1 VKTITKYDYIETGAF
16 VKRYPVASS
25 LPENSR
31 ILLTYNGK
39 KEIKEYILNSIKH
52 AKKYIKLCSFIITDE
67 EIVHALMQ
75 RAKHYDLAIFILTQ
89 LDDRNITDSF
99 LTDEEL
105 SNTSGKDH
113 LTNLGKLNK
122 VGVHIR
128 AASDIHAKFL
138 IVDGMESLITSANI
152 TDTSMN
158 SIPESGVIVTDER
171 SKELEKI
178 FDLIY
183 KEGAPFRNFA
193 ADSKGNQ
200 SILQTSLNEIK
211 YEILPTG
218 SSGFSYT
225 YRSQVKK
232 LYEDIV
238 LAVQSAKSDV
248 YISTYSIKEL
258 ARLPEFVSAI
268 KTALE
273 RGIGIHIFC
282 RAMNYRTDHL
292 NACKELNSLGCHIRG
307 DVFNHAKGVVN
318 KELGLIFTAN
328 IDGEYGLTNG
338 FEIGTALVG
347 KERDDLLVLSKYL
360 FDTAPFGYEENPKI
374 ENVFG
379 YFQATYEAKR
389 VRNILIFDELVL
401 KIELGSDFNP
411 ENLEKHFLYGVI
423 EDNQIIGVELGNEI
437 FKASLDRANNEI
449 TIGTKTKYLSSSVK
463 FIIQFETLNIDYA
476 KS

>member
-1 VKTITKYDYIETGAF
+1 MKSITKFDYIEIGAF
-16 VKRYPVASS
+16 VKRDPVESS

-31 ILLTYNGK
+31 VLLTYNGK
-39 KEIKEYILNSIKH
+39 KEIKEYILKSIKN
-52 AKKYIKLCSFIITDE
+52 AKSYIKLCSFIITDD
-67 EIVHALMQ
+67 EIVNALIQ

-89 LDDRNITDSF
+89 LDERNITDSF

-122 VGVHIR
+122 AGVHIR

-138 IVDGMESLITSANI
+138 IVDGEESLITSANI

-158 SIPESGVIVTDER
+158 SIPESGIIVTDDR
-171 SKELEKI
+171 SNELEKI

-200 SILQTSLNEIK
+200 SIRQTSLNEIK
-211 YEILPTG
+211 LEILPAG
-218 SSGFSYT
+218 LSGFSYT

-238 LAVQSAKSDV
+238 AALLNANSDV
-248 YISTYSIKEL
+248 YISTYSVKEL
-258 ARLPEFVSAI
+258 ASIPEFVGAI
-268 KTALE
+268 KTTLE

-292 NACKELNSLGCHIRG
+292 DACKELNSLGCQIRG
-307 DVFNHAKGVVN
+307 DVFNHTKGIVHASV
-318 KELGLIFTAN
+318 GLIFTAN

-338 FEIGTALVG
+338 FEIGTALIG
-347 KERDDLLVLSKYL
+347 KEIDDLLALCKYL
-360 FDTAPFGYEENPKI
+360 FDTAPFVYVENPKI
-374 ENVFG
+374 EYIFG
-379 YFQATYEAKR
+379 YFQVTYEAKS
-389 VRNILIFDELVL
+389 VRNKLIFGELEL
-401 KIELGSDFNP
+401 KIDLGSEFSP
-411 ENLEKHFLYGVI
+411 EILEKYFLYGIV
-423 EDNQIIGVELGNEI
+423 EENQIIGIQLGSEI
-437 FKASLDRANNEI
+437 FKASLDRSNNEL
-449 TIGTKTKYLSSSVK
+449 TIGTKTKHLSSSVK
-463 FIIQFETLNIDYA
+463 FIIQFETLNIYYA